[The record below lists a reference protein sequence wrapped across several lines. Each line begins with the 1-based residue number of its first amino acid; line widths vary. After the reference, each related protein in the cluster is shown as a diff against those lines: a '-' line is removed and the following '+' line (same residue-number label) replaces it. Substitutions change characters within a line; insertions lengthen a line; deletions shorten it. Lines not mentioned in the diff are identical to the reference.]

1 MKYQHVLK
9 TPKYLLNVFGDRY
22 DLSSVTPSTEVLKKS
37 GVFVKVRN
45 LYFLKCFSGKLS
57 ELRQA

>member
-57 ELRQA
+57 